1 MDNLQWFKFNPSN
14 WIMGKI
20 QRCPEDTQARF
31 IRLCCLYWNK
41 SCKMSVEDAIIEIDE
56 NHFNTLVSKKVLMV
70 ADDSISI
77 LFLDTQWDNISK
89 DIDKK
94 SISGKIGNLKR
105 WRPELY
111 QLFKD
116 GKKSLSDCVKI
127 ANESRPDR
135 NPIAEQSQSIA
146 DKIREDKTRPEETKI
161 NRKSFV
167 LPDVQEIRDYE
178 IDKKFSNSAEQ
189 FINYYESNG
198 WMVGKNKMKSWK
210 AARSSWET
218 RNKEQQQKQKT
229 KNPFAPA

>member
-41 SCKMSVEDAIIEIDE
+41 SCEMSVEDSIIEIDE

-111 QLFKD
+111 KLFKD
-116 GKKSLSDCVKI
+116 GKKSLSDCVTI
-127 ANESRPDR
+127 ANESHPDR
-135 NPIAEQSQSIA
+135 TPIAEQSQNIA
-146 DKIREDKTRPEETKI
+146 EKRRGEEIREDKIIKEKRKIFVPPSFEEL
-161 NRKSFV
+161 RSF
-167 LPDVQEIRDYE
+167 EIEKQY
-178 IDKKFSNSAEQ
+178 SNKAEN
-189 FINYYESNG
+189 FINFYESKG
-198 WMVGKNKMKSWK
+198 WQIGKNKMKSWK
-210 AARSSWET
+210 AARTTWFLKDEAEKQS
-218 RNKEQQQKQKT
+218 QKP
-229 KNPFAPA
+229 KNLFAP